1 MAAGAAAYGKGGVL
15 AMVWVVEVRV
25 PRGLPEALGRSP
37 GLAYAPGTGATSA
50 PAIQNQSPMPIS
62 RRVRRA
68 APWLLLPLLFGC
80 KILRDE
86 FISLDVTPAA
96 AAPAP
101 APLDQ
106 RP

>member
-1 MAAGAAAYGKGGVL
+1 
-15 AMVWVVEVRV
+15 
-25 PRGLPEALGRSP
+25 
-37 GLAYAPGTGATSA
+37 
-50 PAIQNQSPMPIS
+50 MPIS